1 MNANGREDKEKRP
14 NRRLTQLEFR
24 GLPRLGLLRL
34 VCVHPCLSRH
44 SEAAADSS
52 AVGPFF
58 VCIRV
63 HSRLSL
69 RPGICEL
76 AD

>member
-1 MNANGREDKEKRP
+1 MDAERFSGVP
-14 NRRLTQLEFR
+14 L
-24 GLPRLGLLRL
+24 LGLRRL
-34 VCVHPCLSRH
+34 VCLHLG
-44 SEAAADSS
+44 SS
-52 AVGPFF
+52 AIRPFF

-69 RPGICEL
+69 RPAIGEL